1 MAGCVLALVALATPR
16 LVLAVVWLAT
26 GWFSRAFD
34 TAVWPVLG
42 WVVLPYTT
50 AAYMAA
56 MLNNDHKV
64 GGWWLVLLVLAVLAD
79 LGSHTSTRV
88 TLRREVREEF

>member
-26 GWFSRAFD
+26 DWFSRAFD
-34 TAVWPVLG
+34 TALWPVLG

-56 MLNNDHKV
+56 MLNNNHEV